1 MPSTALS
8 SAICQQA
15 RLSRD
20 PRFDGV
26 FFTAV
31 KSTGI
36 FCRSICPAKTPLES
50 NVEYFGTAAAA
61 SAAGYRPCLR
71 CRPDSA
77 PGSPAWQ
84 GSQTTLQRALRLID
98 QGALHYSN
106 QAQLAERLGISER
119 YLRQLFKQHLGI
131 APKQYALH
139 QQVLFAKKLLHETN
153 LPIQHIALMA
163 GFHSIRRFNDAFVKQ
178 LQLSPSQIRRSPKQQ
193 PDDLLRLQLS
203 YRPPLA
209 WQSLLSFWQIRALN
223 KVEWCTAT
231 GYGRSFEW
239 QGHAGS
245 FYVEP
250 STDNQLRLQLH
261 YPAATEIWS
270 LIRHIRRM
278 LDLDADCNLIE
289 QQLRQH
295 PWFQQHL
302 IEGLRIPGIW
312 SLWEAGIRAI
322 LGQQISVAAARTQ
335 LNRLVETLGEPLPH
349 QPEKRL
355 FPTPRAVASSDLL
368 MLKLPQARRQT
379 LRDFACLMLRQP
391 DASPEQWLAIK
402 GIGPWTCSYA
412 SLRGLQHSDIWL
424 GGDLGIKKAL
434 QQHGEHN
441 SHQSLAPWRSYAT
454 LQLWFQT
461 AAVSNNSPHTG

>member
-1 MPSTALS
+1 MLS
-8 SAICQQA
+8 ADVCQQA

-36 FCRSICPAKTPLES
+36 FCRSICPAKTPLEN

-98 QGALHYSN
+98 EGALRQSN
-106 QAQLAERLGISER
+106 QAQLADRLGISER

-139 QQVLFAKKLLHETN
+139 QQVLFAKKLLHETHF
-153 LPIQHIALMA
+153 PIHQIALMA

-178 LQLSPSQIRRSPKQQ
+178 LQLSPSRIRRNATQ
-193 PDDLLRLQLS
+193 PPDGLLTLELS

-209 WQSLLSFWQIRALN
+209 WQSLLAFWQARALDQ
-223 KVEWCTAT
+223 VEWCTAT
-231 GYGRSFEW
+231 GYGRSFDW

-250 STDNQLRLQLH
+250 GTSNQLRLQLH

-270 LIRHIRRM
+270 LVRHIRRL
-278 LDLDADCNLIE
+278 LDLDADCTLIE

-295 PWFQQHL
+295 PWFKQQL
-302 IEGLRIPGIW
+302 VTGLRIPGIW
-312 SLWEAGIRAI
+312 SLWEAGVRAI
-322 LGQQISVAAARTQ
+322 LGQQVSITAARTH
-335 LNRLVETLGEPLPH
+335 LNRLVAALGEPLPQ

-355 FPTPRAVASSDLL
+355 FPTAEAVATSDLQ

-379 LRDFACLMLRQP
+379 LHDFASLMRQQP
-391 DASPEQWLAIK
+391 DSPPEQWSAIK

-412 SLRGLQHSDIWL
+412 SLRGQQNTDIWL
-424 GGDLGIKKAL
+424 AGDLGIKKAL
-434 QQHGEHN
+434 QQHDDN
-441 SHQSLAPWRSYAT
+441 LNHQHLAPWRSYAT

-461 AAVSNNSPHTG
+461 A

>member
-1 MPSTALS
+1 MLS
-8 SAICQQA
+8 ADVCQQA
-15 RLSRD
+15 RQSRD
-20 PRFDGV
+20 PRFDGA

-50 NVEYFGTAAAA
+50 NVEYFASAAAA
-61 SAAGYRPCLR
+61 SVAGYRPCLR

-84 GSQTTLQRALRLID
+84 GSHTSLQRALRLID
-98 QGALHYSN
+98 EGALQQSN

-119 YLRQLFKQHLGI
+119 YLRRLFQQHLGI

-139 QQVLFAKKLLHETN
+139 QQVLFAKKLLHETQ
-153 LPIQHIALMA
+153 LPIQHIAVMA

-178 LQLSPSQIRRSPKQQ
+178 LQLSPSQIRRSTVPTS
-193 PDDLLRLQLS
+193 DGLLTLELS

-209 WQSLLSFWQIRALN
+209 WPSLLAFWQARALD

-231 GYGRSFEW
+231 GYGRSFHW
-239 QGHAGS
+239 QGHTGS

-250 STDNQLRLQLH
+250 GTANQLRLQLR
-261 YPAATEIWS
+261 YPAGHEIWS
-270 LIRHIRRM
+270 LIRHIRRL
-278 LDLDADCNLIE
+278 LDLDADCTLIE

-302 IEGLRIPGIW
+302 ISGLRIPGVW

-322 LGQQISVAAARTQ
+322 LGQQISVVAARTH
-335 LNRLVETLGEPLPH
+335 LNRLVAALGEPLPQ
-349 QPEKRL
+349 QPDKRL
-355 FPTPRAVASSDLL
+355 FPTPDAVADSDLQ
-368 MLKLPQARRQT
+368 MLKLPQTRRQT
-379 LRDFACLMLRQP
+379 LRDFASLMLQQP
-391 DASPEQWLAIK
+391 EAPPEQWLAIK
-402 GIGPWTCSYA
+402 GIGPWTCHYA
-412 SLRGLQHSDIWL
+412 SLRGLQDSDIWL

-434 QQHGEHN
+434 QRHDN
-441 SHQSLAPWRSYAT
+441 NMSHQQLAPWRSYAT

-461 AAVSNNSPHTG
+461 AAVANNNPQTGQRHD

>member
-1 MPSTALS
+1 MLS
-8 SAICQQA
+8 ADVCQQA

-20 PRFDGV
+20 PRFDGA

-77 PGSPAWQ
+77 PGSPAWL
-84 GSQTTLQRALRLID
+84 GSKTSLQRALRLID
-98 QGALHYSN
+98 QGALQHSN
-106 QAQLAERLGISER
+106 QAQLADRLGISER
-119 YLRQLFKQHLGI
+119 YLRRLFQQHLGI
-131 APKQYALH
+131 APKQYALN
-139 QQVLFAKKLLHETN
+139 QQVLFAKKLLHETP
-153 LPIQHIALMA
+153 LPIQHIAVMA
-163 GFHSIRRFNDAFVKQ
+163 GFQSIRRFNDAFVKQ
-178 LQLSPSQIRRSPKQQ
+178 LQLNPSQIRRSTVPAS
-193 PDDLLRLQLS
+193 DGLLTLELS

-209 WQSLLSFWQIRALN
+209 WPSLLEFWQARALD

-239 QGHAGS
+239 QGHSGS
-245 FYVEP
+245 FYIEP

-261 YPAATEIWS
+261 YQAATEIWS
-270 LIRHIRRM
+270 LVRHIRRV
-278 LDLDADCNLIE
+278 LDLDADCHRIE

-302 IEGLRIPGIW
+302 ISGLRIPGVW
-312 SLWEAGIRAI
+312 SVWEAGIRAI

-335 LNRLVETLGEPLPH
+335 LNRLVAALGEPLPQ

-355 FPTPRAVASSDLL
+355 FPTPATIADSDLQ

-379 LRDFACLMLRQP
+379 LRDFARLMFKQP
-391 DASPEQWLAIK
+391 DASPEHWLAIK
-402 GIGPWTCSYA
+402 GIGPWTCHYA
-412 SLRGLQHSDIWL
+412 SLRGLQDSDIWL
-424 GGDLGIKKAL
+424 GGDLGIQKAL
-434 QQHGEHN
+434 QQHDDSI
-441 SHQSLAPWRSYAT
+441 SHQQLAPWRSYAT
-454 LQLWFQT
+454 LQLWFQ
-461 AAVSNNSPHTG
+461 AAPAKRGQPRD